1 MIHKIFINAYDV
13 WPQYYLLLQDNF
25 HEIVCTQWTRNPIS
39 INYENNFMVTIVIVD
54 IGLRDDII

>member
-1 MIHKIFINAYDV
+1 MIHKLFRNAHYV

-25 HEIVCTQWTRNPIS
+25 HEIVCTQQTRNPLS
-39 INYENNFMVTIVIVD
+39 INYENNFLVTIVEVV